1 MTESYEHIWWLV
13 LHAKKLVAKYC
24 GCTNHVC
31 RRLSFGAK
39 VDQAFDS
46 DSVKLVMEIPRTN
59 EREALNHQEPNQSA
73 KPVNGIST
81 RKWHSSASGSP
92 YFDNFLITTEFT
104 KRETRKCSRSLF
116 WPWRFHPCVWPILIL
131 WLLSPNL
138 SFSRESHKS
147 ITSLELYPA
156 ISISG

>member
-1 MTESYEHIWWLV
+1 MARVTC
-13 LHAKKLVAKYC
+13 KKARRYC

-59 EREALNHQEPNQSA
+59 EREALNHREPNQSA

-92 YFDNFLITTEFT
+92 YFDNFLITTE
-104 KRETRKCSRSLF
+104 
-116 WPWRFHPCVWPILIL
+116 WRIHEARNAEV
-131 WLLSPNL
+131 L
-138 SFSRESHKS
+138 SFAVLTLTIPPMCVADSNFMTFIAEFIFQPR
-147 ITSLELYPA
+147 
-156 ISISG
+156 IS